1 MLYPQNG
8 DRVVTVDS
16 VTSLRPMYTIL
27 YIVVILPPTTLVVQV
42 EHAGGADACIACV
55 CVFEQYV

>member
-42 EHAGGADACIACV
+42 EHVVRTRALRVCV
-55 CVFEQYV
+55 CVFEQCV